1 MRRHLVQ
8 THEGAR
14 HPFRQSLPA
23 AKPRLQSQDRPAP
36 APRAR
41 SIMFKDDEQDWK
53 LFLLSFLAFFTA
65 FSAFIA

>member
-14 HPFRQSLPA
+14 HPFRQSLPGA
-23 AKPRLQSQDRPAP
+23 ALRLPSEERPAP

-41 SIMFKDDEQDWK
+41 SIIFKDDEQDWK
-53 LFLLSFLAFFTA
+53 LFLLSFVAFFTA